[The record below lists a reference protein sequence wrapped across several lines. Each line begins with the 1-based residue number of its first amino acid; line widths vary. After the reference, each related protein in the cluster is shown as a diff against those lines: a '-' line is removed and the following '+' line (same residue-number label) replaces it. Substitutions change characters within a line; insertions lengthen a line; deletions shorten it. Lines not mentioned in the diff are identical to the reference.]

1 MTAASDD
8 DESPLAKRLR
18 ASQDKKPPAEASKP
32 APSRAPQKAADTEPK
47 RDEVAKATPIPQE
60 NIEENTPE
68 NTEAAEESPSEKL
81 AKFLEQ
87 RRKERA
93 QTAPKKAATTS
104 ASASATTAAAV
115 STPKEPDDGT
125 ADDDDLPPLR
135 IQPSA
140 RLDAL
145 LKPKPSAEPAPT
157 PPPLPSPPPEKKPAA
172 TAQPRFAPPEPPAP
186 PQQPLEPP
194 RGGGDGNRRYGAASP
209 AVPRPP
215 SPFAWLFGLLFRL
228 LLALYKPFNKYFGKP
243 FTKLLHAVL
252 GVAAW
257 TGVMAFGGWGV
268 CYMFLPPYII
278 CNKVQCY
285 TYITKFNIFSARHW
299 EILEKAYNYNFTIP
313 TSYTAVG
320 VSLALFWLVGS
331 TWASVHGYDFFRL
344 RRVAITLENI
354 SRSLL
359 GLFRR
364 R

>member
-8 DESPLAKRLR
+8 ENESPLAKRLR
-18 ASQDKKPPAEASKP
+18 ASQEKKPAAEASKP
-32 APSRAPQKAADTEPK
+32 ASKPTPKAPPKVDTPLDDDTDDEDDDFFEEKPAKPTLTTTEPVE
-47 RDEVAKATPIPQE
+47 D
-60 NIEENTPE
+60 
-68 NTEAAEESPSEKL
+68 SPAEKL

-93 QTAPKKAATTS
+93 EAAPEKAQAPIKNNDT
-104 ASASATTAAAV
+104 
-115 STPKEPDDGT
+115 DD
-125 ADDDDLPPLR
+125 AEDDLPPLK

-145 LKPKPSAEPAPT
+145 LKPKPSA
-157 PPPLPSPPPEKKPAA
+157 PPPPPPEKKPTQPPRAA
-172 TAQPRFAPPEPPAP
+172 KAPENAPPPIP
-186 PQQPLEPP
+186 PQPPEPP
-194 RGGGDGNRRYGAASP
+194 RGGGGGGHNNFGASP

-228 LLALYKPFNKYFGKP
+228 LLALYKPFKKYFGKP

-257 TGVMAFGGWGV
+257 TGVMAFGSWGI
-268 CYMFLPPYII
+268 CYSFLPPFII

-285 TYITKFNIFSARHW
+285 TYISKFNIFSARHW

-313 TSYTAVG
+313 TSYTVVG

-331 TWASVHGYDFFRL
+331 TWASIHGYDFFRL